1 MTTETTETNE
11 VVPNP
16 ADKGLPAGITAS
28 MTDGGDNRGE
38 GAPKAPVVNNAP
50 PVKEQT
56 PEEKAAAA
64 AKVAEAEAAAKK
76 VADDKA
82 KEEAEKA
89 KETPAEE
96 GTEYMDYGDDNANA
110 VVTILK
116 EANIP
121 VMEANELFKE
131 AIESGDFSKIDVAK
145 LTEKLGAAKA
155 TLVLNGVKTYYNTA
169 TANTKETVTA
179 AYDAVGGEANY
190 KKVQAWARSQADKD
204 PAFRAHMESL
214 NSMFDLNK
222 TAAVMAAR
230 ELVSLY
236 EKDSG
241 NSSLTRK
248 QVHGERAVTTPDS
261 QGEFLSRN
269 DYLAQVKEAHAKNDQ
284 HAVARLRAQRAASHT
299 KH

>member
-1 MTTETTETNE
+1 MTETNE

-16 ADKGLPAGITAS
+16 ADKGLPDGVTAS

-56 PEEKAAAA
+56 PEEKAAAD
-64 AKVAEAEAAAKK
+64 AKIAEAEAAAKK
-76 VADDKA
+76 ETEDKA
-82 KEEAEKA
+82 KEEADKKA

-110 VVTILK
+110 VVSILK

-131 AIESGDFSKIDVAK
+131 AIETGDFSKIDIAK

-155 TLVLNGVKTYYNTA
+155 TLVLNGVKSYYNTA
-169 TANTKETVTA
+169 TTNTKETVTA
-179 AYDAVGGEANY
+179 AYEAVGGEANY

-204 PAFRAHMESL
+204 PAFRTQMESL

-261 QGEFLSRN
+261 EGEYLSRS

-284 HAVARLRAQRAASHT
+284 HAVARLRAQRAASLPN